1 MNKKTACQEEA
12 DRILAY
18 MKENY
23 SGEITL
29 NSRKFIH
36 ATREISDN
44 DKIRTYIFLSV
55 FTGGEFNLIGAYMKA
70 YIKGYAENEGCEI
83 SKYVST
89 LEELKELEAKAKDL
103 EHYTLNLGLWK

>member
-23 SGEITL
+23 SGEMTL
-29 NSRKFIH
+29 RKFTH

-44 DKIRTYIFLSV
+44 DKIRTHIFLSV
-55 FTGGEFNLIGAYMKA
+55 FTGEEFNLVAAYMKSF
-70 YIKGYAENEGCEI
+70 IKGYAENEGCEI

>member
-23 SGEITL
+23 YSTEITL
-29 NSRKFIH
+29 RKFIH
-36 ATREISDN
+36 ANREISDN

-55 FTGGEFNLIGAYMKA
+55 FTGEEFNLIGAYMKA
-70 YIKGYAENEGCEI
+70 FIKGYAENEGCEI

>member
-12 DRILAY
+12 DKILAY

-23 SGEITL
+23 SSEMTL
-29 NSRKFIH
+29 RKFVH

-44 DKIRTYIFLSV
+44 DKIRTCIFLSV
-55 FTGGEFNLIGAYMKA
+55 FTGEEFNLVGAYMKS

-89 LEELKELEAKAKDL
+89 LEELKELESKAKDL
-103 EHYTLNLGLWK
+103 EHYALNLGLWK

>member
-12 DRILAY
+12 DRVLAY

-23 SGEITL
+23 SCEMTL
-29 NSRKFIH
+29 RKFIH

-55 FTGGEFNLIGAYMKA
+55 FTGEEFNLIGAYMKT

>member
-23 SGEITL
+23 SGEMTL
-29 NSRKFIH
+29 RKFFQ
-36 ATREISDN
+36 ASREISDN
-44 DKIRTYIFLSV
+44 DKIRTYILLSV
-55 FTGGEFNLIGAYMKA
+55 FTGEEFNLVGAYMKS